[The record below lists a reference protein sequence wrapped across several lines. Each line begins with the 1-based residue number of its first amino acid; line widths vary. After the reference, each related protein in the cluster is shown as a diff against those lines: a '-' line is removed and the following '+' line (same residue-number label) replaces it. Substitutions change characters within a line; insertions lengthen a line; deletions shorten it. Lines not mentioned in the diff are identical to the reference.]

1 MSQLNADSCYIFT
14 DTETT
19 GLDINFSQIIQI
31 GSLLTD
37 ESLNQES
44 SQDIGCKLLPWIVPS
59 PEAYLVHKKVESL
72 SDDARSHYE
81 MMKLLRSTWLDWS
94 KGRNPIYITY
104 NGHRFDEELFRRQFF
119 WNLMPLYITNTL
131 GASRLDMLSTL
142 QLVANFFPDSLNLPI
157 FEEGDVSMKLTDWSD
172 ANSIE
177 IENAH
182 DALADC
188 VQMHELAKIILNKA
202 KPVWRASL
210 KGSSKNGNMEIL
222 QTEPFA
228 MIGEVIRRKKFTYP
242 VTYCG
247 QNPKMNNEVAV
258 ADLYYDPD
266 LLNELTDTELLEQ
279 IGNSGTAIR
288 KVRINKSMP
297 VMPSDH
303 ISDIDRFLDIPYEQ
317 LVERANKIRNNT
329 SLHSRVSDLLANNQ
343 INYPPPKYLEQSV
356 YSGFPSD
363 ADDLWME
370 RFHTLPW
377 EERSKVLD
385 GFEDTR
391 YRELA
396 ERLVC
401 VNNPESVSNE
411 TLERYHNFL
420 NQRLYDKGPWTSLEK
435 TLEKTRSMLLDA
447 SGEQKEILKKL
458 ETSLVEKYELNSKS
472 L

>member
-1 MSQLNADSCYIFT
+1 MTQLNADSCYIFT

-37 ESLNQES
+37 DSLSQEK

-72 SDDARSHYE
+72 NEDSMSHYE
-81 MMKLLRSTWLDWS
+81 MMKLLRSTWLEWS
-94 KGRNPIYITY
+94 KGRNPVYVTY

-119 WNLMPLYITNTL
+119 WNLLPLYMTNTL

-157 FEEGDVSMKLTDWSD
+157 FDEEDVSMKLTDWSQ

-188 VQMHELAKIILNKA
+188 VQMHELAKLIIEKA
-202 KPVWRASL
+202 NPVWRASV
-210 KGSSKNGNMEIL
+210 KGSSKTGNFEIL
-222 QTEPFA
+222 QSEPFA
-228 MIGEVIRRKKFTYP
+228 MIGEVVRRKKFTYP
-242 VTYCG
+242 VTFCG

-258 ADLYYDPD
+258 ADLYFDPD
-266 LLNELTDTELLEQ
+266 QLEDLTDSELLEQ

-288 KVRINKSMP
+288 KVRINKSIP
-297 VMPSDH
+297 VIASDQ
-303 ISDIDRFLDIPYEQ
+303 IPDLEKYLDIPHEQ
-317 LVERANKIRNNT
+317 LIDRARKVRENIKLQTRI
-329 SLHSRVSDLLANNQ
+329 SELLASNQ
-343 INYPPPKYLEQSV
+343 INYPPPKYLEQTV

-391 YRELA
+391 YKELA

-401 VNNPESVSNE
+401 ANNPESVKHE
-411 TLERYHNFL
+411 TMSRYQNFL
-420 NQRLYDKGPWTSLEK
+420 NQRLYDKGPWPSLEK
-435 TLEKTRSMLLDA
+435 TLDKTRSMMIDA
-447 SGEQKEILKKL
+447 TDEQKEILKRL
-458 ETSLVEKYELNSKS
+458 EKNLEKKSEFIQSL
-472 L
+472 

>member
-1 MSQLNADSCYIFT
+1 MTQLNADSCYIFT

-37 ESLNQES
+37 DSLSQEK

-72 SDDARSHYE
+72 NEDSMSHYE
-81 MMKLLRSTWLDWS
+81 MMKLLRSTWLEWS
-94 KGRNPIYITY
+94 KGRNPVYVTY

-119 WNLMPLYITNTL
+119 WNLLPLYMTNTL

-157 FEEGDVSMKLTDWSD
+157 FDEEDVSMKLTDWSH

-188 VQMHELAKIILNKA
+188 VQMHELAKLIIEKA
-202 KPVWRASL
+202 NPVWRASV
-210 KGSSKNGNMEIL
+210 KGSSKTGNFEIL
-222 QTEPFA
+222 QSEPFA
-228 MIGEVIRRKKFTYP
+228 MIGEVVRRKKFTYP
-242 VTYCG
+242 VTFCG

-258 ADLYYDPD
+258 ADLYFDPD
-266 LLNELTDTELLEQ
+266 QLEDLTDSELLEQ

-288 KVRINKSMP
+288 KVRINKSIP
-297 VMPSDH
+297 VIASDQ
-303 ISDIDRFLDIPYEQ
+303 IPDLEKYLDIPHEQ
-317 LVERANKIRNNT
+317 LIDRARKVRENIKLQTRI
-329 SLHSRVSDLLANNQ
+329 SELLASNQ
-343 INYPPPKYLEQSV
+343 INYPPPKYLEQTV

-391 YRELA
+391 YKELA

-401 VNNPESVSNE
+401 ANNPESVKPDTMS
-411 TLERYHNFL
+411 RYQNFL
-420 NQRLYDKGPWTSLEK
+420 NQRLYDKGPWPSLEK
-435 TLEKTRSMLLDA
+435 TLDKTRSMMIDA
-447 SGEQKEILKKL
+447 TDEQKEILKRL
-458 ETSLVEKYELNSKS
+458 EKNLEKKS
-472 L
+472 EFS

>member
-1 MSQLNADSCYIFT
+1 MTQLNADSCYIFT

-31 GSLLTD
+31 GSLLTND
-37 ESLNQES
+37 SLSQEK

-72 SDDARSHYE
+72 NEDSMSHYE
-81 MMKLLRSTWLDWS
+81 MMKLLRSTWLEWS
-94 KGRNPIYITY
+94 KGRNPVYVTY

-119 WNLMPLYITNTL
+119 WNLLPLYMTNTL

-157 FEEGDVSMKLTDWSD
+157 FDEEDVSMKLTDWSQ

-188 VQMHELAKIILNKA
+188 VQMHELAKLIIEKA
-202 KPVWRASL
+202 NPVWRASV
-210 KGSSKNGNMEIL
+210 KGSSKTGNFEIL
-222 QTEPFA
+222 QSEPFA
-228 MIGEVIRRKKFTYP
+228 MIGEVVRRKKFTYP
-242 VTYCG
+242 VTFCG

-258 ADLYYDPD
+258 ADLYFDPD
-266 LLNELTDTELLEQ
+266 QLEDLTDSELLEQ

-288 KVRINKSMP
+288 KVRINKSIP
-297 VMPSDH
+297 VIASDQ
-303 ISDIDRFLDIPYEQ
+303 IPDLEKYLDIPHEQ
-317 LVERANKIRNNT
+317 LIDRARKVRENIKLQTRI
-329 SLHSRVSDLLANNQ
+329 SELLASNQ
-343 INYPPPKYLEQSV
+343 INYPPPKYLEQTV

-391 YRELA
+391 YKAVYYTHL
-396 ERLVC
+396 
-401 VNNPESVSNE
+401 
-411 TLERYHNFL
+411 TL
-420 NQRLYDKGPWTSLEK
+420 PTMS
-435 TLEKTRSMLLDA
+435 
-447 SGEQKEILKKL
+447 
-458 ETSLVEKYELNSKS
+458 
-472 L
+472 